1 MAVQKAF
8 ISDTTNFPP
17 SSYVQVNSCGVAQA
31 HLYDLVATRPQG
43 RRDYY
48 LLFLTKGSCT
58 VEYDGKSYVLHKD
71 EFVIYPP
78 FFRQHYTLHKDSA
91 YLWVHFNGFEIEN
104 ILSEAHL
111 SGGVGRSHDV
121 VSVQSI
127 FKKLIFEFGSKNKV
141 SGEKGYLVS
150 LLYTLGKSLSEGR
163 LNLKRYI
170 EESAEHFDEDVNL
183 QSLADGCNMSISH
196 FMREFKRVTGTSPK
210 KHQQTLRINNA
221 KQLLSSTSLTVA
233 EVASLCGFSD
243 PLYFSR
249 LFKKVVGLSPT
260 EYRGNNV

>member
-1 MAVQKAF
+1 MATQKVR
-8 ISDTTNFPP
+8 ISDTTNFSPA
-17 SSYVQVNSCGVAQA
+17 SYLQVNSCGVAQA
-31 HLYDLVATRPQG
+31 HLYDLVATRPHG

-58 VEYDGKSYVLHKD
+58 VDYDGKTYVLHRD
-71 EFVIYPP
+71 EFVLYPP

-111 SGGVGRSHDV
+111 SGGVGKSHDS
-121 VSVQSI
+121 VSVQAL
-127 FKKLIFEFGSKNKV
+127 FKKLIFEFGNKNEV
-141 SGEKGYLVS
+141 SGEKGYLAS

-170 EESAEHFDEDVNL
+170 EESAEHFDKDVNL
-183 QSLADGCNMSISH
+183 QALADGCNMSVSH

-221 KQLLSSTSLTVA
+221 KQLLSSTELTVA

-249 LFKKVVGLSPT
+249 LFKKVVGVSPP
-260 EYRGNNV
+260 EYRKNNV